1 MVRLSTLALFLSALS
16 VLPASPA
23 VAGAPGPA
31 APPQTAIR
39 DTARQGDASSH
50 PGVPPALERLESAAE
65 DIGDA
70 VANGQWEKAN
80 TLVQAAAR
88 DLDAVPQKE
97 GSAVLHARGHLD
109 EARKAIESRRS
120 LDAQFA
126 ANALSGDVLDLY
138 AGYQPVVPIEVMRLD
153 VLLRRVQLVGLAG
166 RPKDASA
173 PLRETRTIW
182 VQLRDQAPLASTP
195 AARRFEGELDAV
207 EQASGA
213 KDAKKLARAA
223 GAALEGVDALEKEYE
238 RERPSR

>member
-1 MVRLSTLALFLSALS
+1 MTTLALFVGA
-16 VLPASPA
+16 LPALQACPA
-23 VAGAPGPA
+23 AAGAPGQA
-31 APPQTAIR
+31 GPPQTAVR
-39 DTARQGDASSH
+39 NTAPQGNTSSH

-70 VANGQWEKAN
+70 VANGKWARAN
-80 TLVQAAAR
+80 TLIQAAAR
-88 DLDAVPQKE
+88 DLDAVPQKV
-97 GSAVLHARGHLD
+97 GGALLQAHSHLD
-109 EARKAIESRRS
+109 ETRKAIESRRS

-126 ANALSGDVLDLY
+126 ANALSGDVVDLY
-138 AGYQPVVPIEVMRLD
+138 TGYQPVVPIEVMRLD

-173 PLRETRTIW
+173 PLRETRTLW
-182 VQLRDQAPLASTP
+182 LQLHGQAPLASTP
-195 AARRFEGELDAV
+195 AALRFEGELNVV

-213 KDAKKLARAA
+213 DDAEKLARAA